1 MFYIHNVP
9 GRLRIRSE
17 ARKKNRT
24 AADSVRVA
32 LSLIPGIGIVGINL
46 ITGSILINYNKL
58 VVNYEDI
65 VCLLDR
71 RGYFDRGKALTNDA
85 CIENETIGI
94 RTTIFKTM
102 AGALIGKALADTPL
116 SILGYL
122 L

>member
-17 ARKKNRT
+17 AIKKNRT

-32 LSLIPGIGIVGINL
+32 LSLLPGIGIVDINL
-46 ITGSILINYNKL
+46 ITGSILINYNKQ

-65 VCLLDR
+65 LCLLDR
-71 RGYFDRGKALTNDA
+71 RGYCDRGKALTNDA
-85 CIENETIGI
+85 CIENATIGVGK
-94 RTTIFKTM
+94 TIFKTM
-102 AGALIGKALADTPL
+102 AGALIGKALAETPL